1 MELHCK
7 INRNEIMRNLEQE
20 NMDWRQR
27 RVELVDLFAKRMYVE
42 YNIKEM
48 TTKRQKQNGTR
59 QFVLPNGDQIA
70 SYTSGY
76 VRRCNSSDRI
86 YQLNK
91 KYKREERWTVMD
103 DGKLRTIKAICYA
116 RELIND
122 PLARLTYI
130 VEFCKRNHGMRNLTL
145 YNI

>member
-1 MELHCK
+1 
-7 INRNEIMRNLEQE
+7 MRNLEQE

-27 RVELVDLFAKRMYVE
+27 RAELVDLFAKRMFIE

-48 TTKRQKQNGTR
+48 TTDRQKKNGTR
-59 QFVLPNGDQIA
+59 QFVLPNGDQLA

-91 KYKREERWTVMD
+91 QYKREERWTVMS
-103 DGKLRTIKAICYA
+103 DGKLKTIKATCYA

-122 PLARLTYI
+122 PLARLMYI
-130 VEFCKRNHGMRNLTL
+130 VDFCKRNYNMRNLTM
-145 YNI
+145 Y

>member
-1 MELHCK
+1 MT
-7 INRNEIMRNLEQE
+7 NLEQAIKYE
-20 NMDWRQR
+20 YETPKNDWRQR
-27 RVELVDLFAKRMYVE
+27 RVELVNLFAKRMHVE

-48 TTKRQKQNGTR
+48 TTDRQKQNGTR

-70 SYTSGY
+70 SYKTGY

-91 KYKREERWTVMD
+91 VYKREERWTVME
-103 DGKLRTIKAICYA
+103 DGKLRTVKAICYA

-122 PLARLTYI
+122 PLARLIYI
-130 VEFCKRNHGMRNLTL
+130 IEFCKRNYGMRNLTL

>member
-1 MELHCK
+1 MTNLQEA
-7 INRNEIMRNLEQE
+7 IMNEYKTPKN
-20 NMDWRQR
+20 DWKQR
-27 RVELVDLFAKRMYVE
+27 RIELVDLFAKRMNVE
-42 YNIKEM
+42 YNIKEI
-48 TTKRQKQNGTR
+48 TTDRQKQNGTR

-70 SYTSGY
+70 SYKTGY

-91 KYKREERWTVMD
+91 VYKREERWTVME
-103 DGKLRTIKAICYA
+103 DGKLRTVKAICYA

-122 PLARLTYI
+122 PLARLIYI
-130 VEFCKRNHGMRNLTL
+130 IEFCKRNYGMRNLTL